1 MSDKELQR
9 LSRTEMLEILLE
21 REQENIA
28 LRAQVKELQEKLDD
42 RTLTISKVGSIAQA
56 SLVLNGIFEAAEAS
70 CTQYIENIRL
80 RSSQQEEINA
90 RRDRE
95 SRMQAAALLQKTRM
109 QCQQLEQDTALRCRQ
124 REQQADARVE
134 MKWAE
139 ISKRLT
145 DLYASHQGLL
155 DLVNMGLNLV
165 PKRGEDDAAHRTS
178 ETDH

>member
-1 MSDKELQR
+1 
-9 LSRTEMLEILLE
+9 
-21 REQENIA
+21 
-28 LRAQVKELQEKLDD
+28 
-42 RTLTISKVGSIAQA
+42 
-56 SLVLNGIFEAAEAS
+56 
-70 CTQYIENIRL
+70 
-80 RSSQQEEINA
+80 
-90 RRDRE
+90 
-95 SRMQAAALLQKTRM
+95 MQAAALLQKTRM